1 MWLCFYKKPFQSYS
15 KQLFKAVSDEVWR
28 LIVLVYCLSSRC
40 TSNMLKAS
48 FDRVLVGQ
56 VVLVKAS
63 GTVPRDDI
71 MTRDMLL
78 LAGLI
83 CSRGAGEQGHRVRW
97 FKITESISN
106 IRNMQGGKKL
116 LSKSLFSWSKKV
128 EVMKL
133 LILKLLH
140 VASLEESWHVNWSR
154 IMKFQWPARTWFLLL
169 TPCPSCSSHSLCKF
183 QKLIG
188 RFRFSCTAPVEVF
201 RYPHELTRPLLWIIS
216 EWRADDMWAEKAN
229 E

>member
-1 MWLCFYKKPFQSYS
+1 MTSTIRSRPEHLGSNSIFSFSVLVLTCDFAFIKNLSKVILSNYS
-15 KQLFKAVSDEVWR
+15 VSSSIAVSDEVWR

-40 TSNMLKAS
+40 TSNMLKSS

-106 IRNMQGGKKL
+106 IRNMQGEKSLSASLYFPEVKKL
-116 LSKSLFSWSKKV
+116 
-128 EVMKL
+128 KL
-133 LILKLLH
+133 
-140 VASLEESWHVNWSR
+140 WN
-154 IMKFQWPARTWFLLL
+154 
-169 TPCPSCSSHSLCKF
+169 SSS
-183 QKLIG
+183 
-188 RFRFSCTAPVEVF
+188 
-201 RYPHELTRPLLWIIS
+201 
-216 EWRADDMWAEKAN
+216 
-229 E
+229 